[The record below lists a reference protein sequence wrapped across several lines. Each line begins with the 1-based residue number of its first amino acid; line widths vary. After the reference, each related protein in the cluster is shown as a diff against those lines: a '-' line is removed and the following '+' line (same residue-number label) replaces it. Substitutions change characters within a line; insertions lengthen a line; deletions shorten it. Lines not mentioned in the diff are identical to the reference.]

1 MKVFSFVLIL
11 TVYTSGSLSA
21 QLSGPMAR
29 LDTMHT
35 QAMIGPLSEA
45 NRPTISHY
53 ADSVWTDTTKLSRNF
68 CDIQKA
74 YIRENELKSI
84 QANAHDRA
92 RRNAGIANL
101 ERLLNALFDYCLT
114 EVAAGKTILQYCD
127 ANDFPCP
134 PPSLYKK

>member
-1 MKVFSFVLIL
+1 
-11 TVYTSGSLSA
+11 
-21 QLSGPMAR
+21 MAR
-29 LDTMHT
+29 PDTMHT
-35 QAMIGPLSEA
+35 QAMIGPLPEA
-45 NRPTISHY
+45 NHPTISHY